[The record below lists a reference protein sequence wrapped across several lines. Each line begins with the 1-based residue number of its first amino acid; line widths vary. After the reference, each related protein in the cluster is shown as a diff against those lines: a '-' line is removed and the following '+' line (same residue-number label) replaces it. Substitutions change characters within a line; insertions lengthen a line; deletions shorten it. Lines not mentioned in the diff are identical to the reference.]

1 MQERFETFTVLINRI
16 SRDIRKI
23 KNQEMADYHLRSA
36 HVSCLYYVYSLGS
49 VTSAELCEHCEEDK
63 ATISRAVDYL
73 ETNGFLLRDTG
84 AKRYKS
90 PLLLTDKK
98 KNGDSTPLYQCLG
111 GTSAEKLARYGRARA
126 DGKSLSRTAQLV
138 CGSKTDFLFVADS
151 GPGET
156 NAKGLIVPRFG
167 KNPENHVSVS
177 MTFELFSELMLMTK
191 THYQSWL
198 TAYYLQNPIKSAT
211 LPAQETYAA
220 PDNAPNT
227 LF

>member
-84 AKRYKS
+84 VKRYKS
-90 PLLLTDKK
+90 PLLLTNKGRDAGKRI
-98 KNGDSTPLYQCLG
+98 
-111 GTSAEKLARYGRARA
+111 AEKIGGILETISHALTENGRIEFYRCLSTISR
-126 DGKSLSRTAQLV
+126 SLEA
-138 CGSKTDFLFVADS
+138 
-151 GPGET
+151 
-156 NAKGLIVPRFG
+156 IVQNSEE
-167 KNPENHVSVS
+167 K
-177 MTFELFSELMLMTK
+177 EL
-191 THYQSWL
+191 
-198 TAYYLQNPIKSAT
+198 
-211 LPAQETYAA
+211 
-220 PDNAPNT
+220 
-227 LF
+227 

>member
-73 ETNGFLLRDTG
+73 ENNGFLLRGTS

-90 PLLLTDKK
+90 PLLLTEKGRDAGKRI
-98 KNGDSTPLYQCLG
+98 
-111 GTSAEKLARYGRARA
+111 AEKIDTVLDTVSRTLTDEERAAFYR
-126 DGKSLSRTAQLV
+126 SLSAISRSLDAIAQ
-138 CGSKTDFLFVADS
+138 SS
-151 GPGET
+151 G
-156 NAKGLIVPRFG
+156 K
-167 KNPENHVSVS
+167 
-177 MTFELFSELMLMTK
+177 
-191 THYQSWL
+191 
-198 TAYYLQNPIKSAT
+198 
-211 LPAQETYAA
+211 QEA
-220 PDNAPNT
+220 
-227 LF
+227 

>member
-23 KNQEMADYHLRSA
+23 KNQEMAAYHLRSA

-90 PLLLTDKK
+90 PLFLTDKGRDAGK
-98 KNGDSTPLYQCLG
+98 RI
-111 GTSAEKLARYGRARA
+111 AEKIGGVLDTVSRDLTEDERAVFYR
-126 DGKSLSRTAQLV
+126 SLSIISSSLEAI
-138 CGSKTDFLFVADS
+138 
-151 GPGET
+151 
-156 NAKGLIVPRFG
+156 AKDRKDKEIRV
-167 KNPENHVSVS
+167 N
-177 MTFELFSELMLMTK
+177 
-191 THYQSWL
+191 
-198 TAYYLQNPIKSAT
+198 
-211 LPAQETYAA
+211 
-220 PDNAPNT
+220 
-227 LF
+227 

>member
-90 PLLLTDKK
+90 PLLLTDKGRNAGK
-98 KNGDSTPLYQCLG
+98 RI
-111 GTSAEKLARYGRARA
+111 AEKIGGILETISHALTENERIEFYRCISTISR
-126 DGKSLSRTAQLV
+126 SLEA
-138 CGSKTDFLFVADS
+138 
-151 GPGET
+151 
-156 NAKGLIVPRFG
+156 IVQ
-167 KNPENHVSVS
+167 N
-177 MTFELFSELMLMTK
+177 SEEKEM
-191 THYQSWL
+191 
-198 TAYYLQNPIKSAT
+198 
-211 LPAQETYAA
+211 
-220 PDNAPNT
+220 
-227 LF
+227 